1 MKIRNNYDYM
11 QYQVGDK
18 TWGITSIKEVLPVK
32 SSFFMEYND
41 WLPQKYH
48 LLGCDI
54 FWGIMWIR
62 KKR

>member
-41 WLPQKYH
+41 
-48 LLGCDI
+48 
-54 FWGIMWIR
+54 
-62 KKR
+62 